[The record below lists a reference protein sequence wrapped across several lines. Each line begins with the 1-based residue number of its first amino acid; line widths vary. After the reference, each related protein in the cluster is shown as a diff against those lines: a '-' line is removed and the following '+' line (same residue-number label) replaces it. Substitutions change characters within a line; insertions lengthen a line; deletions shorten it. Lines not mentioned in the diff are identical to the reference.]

1 MAHRV
6 TWSRRALQDLE
17 SIAAHI
23 AADSP
28 AYATIFVRK
37 IVNQTRVLASFP
49 RVGRKVPE
57 FDREDTRELIVQS
70 YRVIYRIQGEEVVV
84 ATVIHG
90 RRVLQ

>member
-17 SIAAHI
+17 SIAAYI

-37 IVNQTRVLASFP
+37 IVNQTRALASFP

>member
-17 SIAAHI
+17 SIAAYI
-23 AADSP
+23 AADSL

-70 YRVIYRIQGEEVVV
+70 YRVIYRIEGDEVVV

-90 RRVLQ
+90 RRIVH